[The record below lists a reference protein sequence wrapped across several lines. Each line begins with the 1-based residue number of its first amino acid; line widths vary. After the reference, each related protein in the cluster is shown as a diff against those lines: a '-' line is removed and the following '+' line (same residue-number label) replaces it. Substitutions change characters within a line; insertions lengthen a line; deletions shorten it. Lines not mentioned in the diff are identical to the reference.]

1 MFHTIF
7 FDLDNT
13 IYPADCGLW
22 EAIGLRIELFLIEEM
37 KMQLDSIHEF
47 RVYCRENYGTTLQGL
62 KSLYQVNEDDYLKY
76 VHNVDL
82 SQYLVKDRNL
92 AHLLHSL
99 TQRKIILTNADEA
112 HARNVLSYLEIE
124 DQFAGIIDVKKLS
137 PFVKPEPESYQ
148 KALDLSDLS
157 SASGCVFVD
166 DYPPNVV
173 AAEQSGFLG
182 VLINKNHSSGFPN
195 RIESLFDLPVFLEK
209 QIAEG

>member
-22 EAIGLRIELFLIEEM
+22 EAIGMRIELFLIEEM
-37 KMQLDSIHEF
+37 HMQLSGIHEF
-47 RVYCRENYGTTLQGL
+47 RLYCRENYGTTLQGL
-62 KSLYQVNEDDYLKY
+62 KSLYQINEDDYLKY
-76 VHNVDL
+76 VHHVDL
-82 SQYLVKDRNL
+82 SQYLVKDPNL
-92 AHLLHSL
+92 AGMLRSL
-99 TQRKIILTNADEA
+99 THRKIILTNADEA

-124 DQFAGIIDVKKLS
+124 DQFADIIDVKKMS

-148 KALDLSDLS
+148 KALDLTGLS

-166 DYPPNVV
+166 DYLPNVV

-182 VLINKNHSSGFPN
+182 ILISANHHSDFPH
-195 RIESLFDLPVFLEK
+195 RVESLFDLPDFLEK
-209 QIAEG
+209 QVAEG